1 MLPAI
6 INRRSIRKYK
16 NISVDRPMIEE
27 ILQAGS
33 LAPSSKNRQPWTFVV
48 IMGTAKKTM
57 LEVMKKGLN
66 REKDNPLLPESI
78 QYHSGAVYTLQI
90 MEQAPVVIFVVNP
103 LGINIHHLKCR
114 RAHL

>member
-48 IMGTAKKTM
+48 VMGTAKKTM
-57 LEVMKKGLN
+57 LEVMKK
-66 REKDNPLLPESI
+66 
-78 QYHSGAVYTLQI
+78 
-90 MEQAPVVIFVVNP
+90 
-103 LGINIHHLKCR
+103 
-114 RAHL
+114 